1 MMDALTS
8 GERHRVSVLPAVL
21 LSSGLTLLVLVVLL
35 PNLWYGLHDISDIP
49 VYQGYAERIA
59 IGEAPFTGDFR
70 IEYPPLAVPLFRLPG
85 HVGSL
90 GAYTTWFSVW
100 MGVLTTLTAALTA
113 FVACRLWP
121 VGGRAYTAAVLF
133 PVGVALTGAIIV
145 NRYDVAVALVVAAL
159 LACLVQRWYIVAALV
174 LGAGFALKITP
185 AAILPLVLILA
196 GPPKRWL
203 WPIVAFSLAALAP
216 FVQYLV
222 AAPGGIWYVFHYHMA
237 RPLQIESV
245 LGTPMLLGQL
255 LGANWA
261 RYGSSYGSHSLV
273 APGAHFAAT
282 ASGGLTLLAVVGVYV
297 LVWRRRERLLHA
309 PQEQVLAVLTLILAL
324 MTFSKVLSPQYVI
337 WLLPAWAL
345 VGAGDR
351 VLGILGGLVLLLTQ
365 VEFPV
370 LYWRLLSMDPSTL
383 AIVIARNTLLVAF
396 FAVAMWRLWRLPGDE
411 APRAAAHTSRAV
423 QPPS

>member
-1 MMDALTS
+1 
-8 GERHRVSVLPAVL
+8 VSIGLAVL
-21 LSSGLTLLVLVVLL
+21 LSLGLTLLVLAVLL
-35 PNLWYGLHDISDIP
+35 PNLWYKLHDISDIP
-49 VYQGYAERIA
+49 VYQAYAERIA
-59 IGEAPFTGDFR
+59 LGETPFTNEFR

-85 HVGSL
+85 HVDSL
-90 GAYTTWFSVW
+90 SAYTTWFSIS
-100 MGVLTTLTAALTA
+100 MGVLTLLTAALTT

-121 VGGRAYTAAVLF
+121 LGGRAYTAAVLF

-145 NRYDVAVALVVAAL
+145 NRYDVAVALVVAGL
-159 LACLVQRWYIVAALV
+159 LACLVQRWYIAAALV
-174 LGAGFALKITP
+174 LGVGFALKVTP

-196 GPPKRWL
+196 GPPRRWL

-216 FVQYLV
+216 FVQYLI

-261 RYGSSYGSHSLV
+261 EYGSSYGSHSLV
-273 APGAHFAAT
+273 APGAHMAAT
-282 ASGGLTLLAVVGVYV
+282 ASGGLTLLAVAGVYW
-297 LVWRRRERLLHA
+297 LVWRRRERLLQA

-324 MTFSKVLSPQYVI
+324 MTFSKVLSPQYMI
-337 WLLPAWAL
+337 WLLPVWAL

-351 VLGILGGLVLLLTQ
+351 ILGILGGLVLLLTQ

-370 LYWRLLSMDPSTL
+370 LYWRLLSMDPPTL

-411 APRAAAHTSRAV
+411 TLRAAEGSARTAPQSD
-423 QPPS
+423 